1 MKRQN
6 YLSLLLTVLLSLFLL
21 SACGDEIVTPPP
33 PDSSAGTVQ
42 DGDTAQNSGQDQ
54 TGALRLLL
62 PEGPSFDVCA
72 VYAEPGLSSDMQER
86 ADALVAGRADIVSLS
101 PQTAADLF
109 RGGIEVQIIAVS
121 APDDRNVPDSMECLV
136 ALRSW
141 LEVNP
146 ASADAFLSQFAQAVP
161 QVEGAYLATGW
172 DMLDLVQADLE
183 AQYLAAP
190 SPDRTVP
197 DSSFFYLPKA

>member
-1 MKRQN
+1 MKQQN
-6 YLSLLLTVLLSLFLL
+6 YLSLLLTGLLLLFLL
-21 SACGDEIVTPPP
+21 AACGGAKEPP
-33 PDSSAGTVQ
+33 PDNSGGVVQ
-42 DGDTAQNSGQDQ
+42 GGENEQNHGQDQ

-62 PEGPSFDVCA
+62 SEGPSADACA
-72 VYAEPGLSSDMQER
+72 VYERPALSNDMQER
-86 ADALVAGRADIVSLS
+86 ADALADGSADIVSLS

-109 RGGIEVQIIAVS
+109 RSGTEVQVIAVS
-121 APDDRNVPDSMECLV
+121 APGDRDVPDSMECLV

-141 LEVNP
+141 LTEDP
-146 ASADAFLSQFAQAVP
+146 DRADTFLAQLAQAVP

-183 AQYLAAP
+183 AQYSDAP

-197 DSSFFYLPKA
+197 DSSFFYLPEA